1 MQESE
6 AAGLGF
12 RPFGGAGL
20 EQWVDIQHEALVS
33 SCDELEV
40 LGTETRK
47 SEQVE
52 MRQRVAGAGRL
63 CSAGSSFIC
72 LASLSLTFPINNM
85 RKLDFRLLSPR
96 GHRPK
101 LAHYLSLWI
110 LAFQVNMCYII
121 PSWAF
126 GWKKL
131 VSS

>member
-20 EQWVDIQHEALVS
+20 EQWVDVQHEALVS

-52 MRQRVAGAGRL
+52 MRQRVARAGRL
-63 CSAGSSFIC
+63 FFLHMLGIFEPQ
-72 LASLSLTFPINNM
+72 FPH
-85 RKLDFRLLSPR
+85 L
-96 GHRPK
+96 
-101 LAHYLSLWI
+101 
-110 LAFQVNMCYII
+110 
-121 PSWAF
+121 
-126 GWKKL
+126 
-131 VSS
+131 